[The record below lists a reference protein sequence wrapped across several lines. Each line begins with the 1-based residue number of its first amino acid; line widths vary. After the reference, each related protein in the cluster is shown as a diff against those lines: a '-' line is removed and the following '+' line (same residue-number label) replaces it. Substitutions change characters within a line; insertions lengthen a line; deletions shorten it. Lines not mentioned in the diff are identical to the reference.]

1 MYEESSQ
8 RRVFTAALTVLIL
21 SPLVC
26 GQKRVP
32 LAKSEAIR
40 KAPVGA
46 IPDWRETI
54 SDDGRFRILFPGPH
68 QVDNDVVTA
77 VGLKVIEPNTSWTV
91 FYSDLGRLVPTNEAA
106 FRKAYRV
113 GLSGLT
119 GEGRTLLSQRDVYL
133 NGRLGT
139 EFVIEGAGLTSYMRA
154 FVVGRRLYTLAAHRK
169 EVDASNRG
177 NIPTDVRRFFDSF
190 AYWE

>member
-1 MYEESSQ
+1 MHEESSK
-8 RRVFTAALTVLIL
+8 RRVLTAALTLLIV

-40 KAPVGA
+40 KARVGA
-46 IPDWRETI
+46 IADWRETI
-54 SDDGRFRILFPGPH
+54 SDEGRFRILFPGPA

-77 VGLKVIEPNTSWTV
+77 VGLKVIEPKTSWTV
-91 FYSDLGRLVPTNEAA
+91 FYSDLGRVVPPNEAA
-106 FRKAYRV
+106 FRKAYRA
-113 GLSGLT
+113 GLNGMT

-133 NGRLGT
+133 NGGLGT

-154 FVVGRRLYTLAAHRK
+154 FVVGRRLYMLAAHRK
-169 EVDASNRG
+169 EVDVSTRAD
-177 NIPTDVRRFFDSF
+177 IPTDVRQFFDSF

>member
-1 MYEESSQ
+1 MYEERSY
-8 RRVFTAALTVLIL
+8 RRVLTAALTVLIC

-54 SDDGRFRILFPGPH
+54 SDEGRFRILFPGPS
-68 QVDNDVVTA
+68 QIDNSVVSA
-77 VGLKVIEPNTSWTV
+77 VGLRVIELNTSWNV
-91 FYSDLGRLVPTNEAA
+91 FYSDLDRIVPINEAA
-106 FRKAYRV
+106 FRKAYRA
-113 GLSGLT
+113 GLNGLT
-119 GEGRTLLSQRDVYL
+119 GEGRTLLGQKDVYL

-139 EFVIEGAGLTSYMRA
+139 EFIIEGAERTSYMRV

-169 EVDASNRG
+169 VVDASNRA
-177 NIPTDVRRFFDSF
+177 NIPTDVRHFFNSF

>member
-1 MYEESSQ
+1 MYAESNT
-8 RRVFTAALTVLIL
+8 RRVFTAALTVLIF

-26 GQKRVP
+26 GQKRA
-32 LAKSEAIR
+32 LLSKSEAIR

-54 SDDGRFRILFPGPH
+54 SDKGRFRILFPGPA
-68 QVDNDVVTA
+68 QVDNNVVSA
-77 VGLKVIEPNTSWTV
+77 VGLRVSEPNTSWNV
-91 FYSDLGRLVPTNEAA
+91 FYSDLDRIVPNNEAA
-106 FRKAYRV
+106 FRKAYRA
-113 GLSGLT
+113 GLSGL

-139 EFVIEGAGLTSYMRA
+139 EFVIEGAALTSYMRV
-154 FVVGRRLYTLAAHRK
+154 FVVGRRLYTLAAHRRQ
-169 EVDASNRG
+169 VDASNKA
-177 NIPTDVRRFFDSF
+177 NIPTDVRHFFDSF

>member
-1 MYEESSQ
+1 M
-8 RRVFTAALTVLIL
+8 LIF

-54 SDDGRFRILFPGPH
+54 SDKGRFRILFPGPA
-68 QVDNDVVTA
+68 QVDNNVVSA
-77 VGLKVIEPNTSWTV
+77 VGLRVIEPNTSWNV
-91 FYSDLGRLVPTNEAA
+91 FYSDLDRIVPINEAA
-106 FRKAYRV
+106 FRKAYRA
-113 GLSGLT
+113 GLNGLT
-119 GEGRTLLSQRDVYL
+119 GEGRVLLSQKDVYL

-139 EFVIEGAGLTSYMRA
+139 EFIIEGAALTSYMRV

-169 EVDASNRG
+169 QVDASNKA
-177 NIPTDVRRFFDSF
+177 NIPTDVRHFFDSF

>member
-1 MYEESSQ
+1 MYEQNSK
-8 RRVFTAALTVLIL
+8 RRVFMAALTVLIV

-54 SDDGRFRILFPGPH
+54 SDEGRFRILFPGPS
-68 QVDNDVVTA
+68 QVDNNVVSA
-77 VGLKVIEPNTSWTV
+77 VGLRVIEPNTSWNV
-91 FYSDLGRLVPTNEAA
+91 FYSDLDRIVPTNEAA
-106 FRKAYRV
+106 FRKAYRA
-113 GLSGLT
+113 GLNGVT

-133 NGRLGT
+133 SGRLGT
-139 EFVIEGAGLTSYMRA
+139 EFVIEGAGLTSYMRV

-169 EVDASNRG
+169 EVDASTRAT
-177 NIPTDVRRFFDSF
+177 IPTDVRRFFDSF

>member
-1 MYEESSQ
+1 MYEESRK
-8 RRVFTAALTVLIL
+8 RRVFIAALTVLIV

-54 SDDGRFRILFPGPH
+54 SDDGRFRILFPGPS

-77 VGLKVIEPNTSWTV
+77 VGLKVIESNTSWTV
-91 FYSDLGRLVPTNEAA
+91 FYSDLGRVVPTNEAA
-106 FRKAYRV
+106 FRKAYRA
-113 GLSGLT
+113 GLNGLT
-119 GEGRTLLSQRDVYL
+119 GEGRTVLSQRDVYL

-139 EFVIEGAGLTSYMRA
+139 EFVIEGEGLTSYMRA
-154 FVVGRRLYTLAAHRK
+154 LVVGRRLYTLAAHRK
-169 EVDASNRG
+169 EVDASTRA
-177 NIPTDVRRFFDSF
+177 NIPTDVRHFFDSF

>member
-1 MYEESSQ
+1 MCVQSSK
-8 RRVFTAALTVLIL
+8 RRVFIAALTVLVV

-54 SDDGRFRILFPGPH
+54 SDEGRFRILFPGPA
-68 QVDNDVVTA
+68 QVDNDVVSA
-77 VGLKVIEPNTSWTV
+77 VGLKVIESNTSWTV
-91 FYSDLGRLVPTNEAA
+91 FYSDLGRVVPTNEAA
-106 FRKAYRV
+106 FRKAYRA
-113 GLSGLT
+113 GLNGVT
-119 GEGRTLLSQRDVYL
+119 GEGRTMLSQRDVYL
-133 NGRLGT
+133 SGRLGI
-139 EFVIEGAGLTSYMRA
+139 EFVIEGAGLTSYMRV

-169 EVDASNRG
+169 EVDASTRA

>member
-1 MYEESSQ
+1 MYEESSK
-8 RRVFTAALTVLIL
+8 RRVFIAALTVLIV

-54 SDDGRFRILFPGPH
+54 SDDGRFRILFPGPS

-91 FYSDLGRLVPTNEAA
+91 FYSDLGRVVPPNEAA
-106 FRKAYRV
+106 FRKAYRD
-113 GLSGLT
+113 GLNGLT
-119 GEGRTLLSQRDVYL
+119 GEGRTLLSQKDVYL
-133 NGRLGT
+133 SGRLGT
-139 EFVIEGAGLTSYMRA
+139 EFVIEGVGRTSYMRV
-154 FVVGRRLYTLAAHRK
+154 FVVGRRLYTLAAHRNA
-169 EVDASNRG
+169 VDASNRS
-177 NIPTDVRRFFDSF
+177 NIPTDVRHFFDSF

>member
-1 MYEESSQ
+1 MYEESTQ
-8 RRVFTAALTVLIL
+8 RRVFTAALTVLMF

-40 KAPVGA
+40 KAHVGA

-54 SDDGRFRILFPGPH
+54 SDDGRFRILFPGPP

-91 FYSDLGRLVPTNEAA
+91 FYSDLGRVVPTNEAA
-106 FRKAYRV
+106 FRKAYRG
-113 GLSGLT
+113 GLNGLT

-169 EVDASNRG
+169 EVDASNRA
-177 NIPTDVRRFFDSF
+177 NIPTDVRHFFDSF

>member
-8 RRVFTAALTVLIL
+8 RRVFTAALTVLIF

-32 LAKSEAIR
+32 PKSEAIR

-54 SDDGRFRILFPGPH
+54 SDDGRFRILFPGLP

-91 FYSDLGRLVPTNEAA
+91 FYTDFGRAVPTNEAA
-106 FRKAYRV
+106 FRKAYRS
-113 GLSGLT
+113 GLNGLT
-119 GEGRTLLSQRDVYL
+119 GEGRTVLNQRDVYL

-154 FVVGRRLYTLAAHRK
+154 FVVGRRLFTLAAHRK
-169 EVDASNRG
+169 EVDASNRAI
-177 NIPTDVRRFFDSF
+177 IPTDVRRFFDSF

>member
-8 RRVFTAALTVLIL
+8 RRVFAAALTVLIV
-21 SPLVC
+21 SPLVY
-26 GQKRVP
+26 GQKRAP

-40 KAPVGA
+40 KARVGA
-46 IPDWRETI
+46 ISDWRETI
-54 SDDGRFRILFPGPH
+54 SDDGRFRILFPGPP

-77 VGLKVIEPNTSWTV
+77 VGLKVIEPNTSWTA
-91 FYSDLGRLVPTNEAA
+91 FYSDLGRVVPTNEAA
-106 FRKAYRV
+106 FRKAYR
-113 GLSGLT
+113 SGLNGLN

-139 EFVIEGAGLTSYMRA
+139 EFVIERAGLTSYMRA

-169 EVDASNRG
+169 EVDASNRA
-177 NIPTDVRRFFDSF
+177 NIPTDVRHFFDSF